1 MDNFGTSKT
10 LYSRHISSADGA
22 KAARMVFVVMGG
34 IFLFIGIIFLG
45 ICMIS
50 RSHIRG
56 MENRCTA
63 ETQATVVRVKESDE
77 GGSYSPVVEFTTD
90 DGRQVTA
97 QNNIYSSEFVD
108 LFEGD
113 EVEIHYDPDSP
124 RKNYYIGEGLRS
136 FNLIYYIFG
145 GVGGL
150 FALIGVIMPIVGG
163 NAGRKKNV
171 DELEAYYNN

>member
-124 RKNYYIGEGLRS
+124 RKNYYIGED
-136 FNLIYYIFG
+136 
-145 GVGGL
+145 
-150 FALIGVIMPIVGG
+150 
-163 NAGRKKNV
+163 RKSV
-171 DELEAYYNN
+171 V

>member
-1 MDNFGTSKT
+1 M
-10 LYSRHISSADGA
+10 
-22 KAARMVFVVMGG
+22 
-34 IFLFIGIIFLG
+34 
-45 ICMIS
+45 
-50 RSHIRG
+50 
-56 MENRCTA
+56 
-63 ETQATVVRVKESDE
+63 VRVKESDE

-97 QNNIYSSEFVD
+97 QNNIYSSEFAD

-150 FALIGVIMPIVGG
+150 FALIGVIMLIVGG